1 MEFIWLAT
9 VDEAIAAALEPAAA
23 RPGSDT
29 RRAASGAQ

>member
-23 RPGSDT
+23 RGSDT
-29 RRAASGAQ
+29 LRAASGAQ